1 MLIDSLFGQTDPPNN
16 TLQTDPNLGF
26 VNKGRGGRGA
36 GVRSR
41 SGPVQALT
49 PAIETEKVVLTL
61 INQSVN
67 RAFHVPLHE
76 ERVGSSR
83 VPTRIA

>member
-1 MLIDSLFGQTDPPNN
+1 MKLNADRFPFWVRLTHRTTPFKPTQIW
-16 TLQTDPNLGF
+16 GF

-36 GVRSR
+36 GVRPR

-61 INQSVN
+61 VNQ
-67 RAFHVPLHE
+67 
-76 ERVGSSR
+76 
-83 VPTRIA
+83 